1 MFDILNRILNT
12 EQRITQTQTGVKYY
26 LTIVKNILKHMN
38 NTPKTS
44 APAVD
49 KSVAILDFVSACE
62 QPPSAADITRE
73 LLLPRSSAHGL
84 ITTLVTHGLLHK
96 NTESRYTI
104 SGRVMQ
110 WANGF
115 LTQQNVVPLFNTEIA
130 SRPALSAYSLTLT
143 CRDGRDVVCLACH
156 NGNSRLGFTFHM
168 GLRLPVGF
176 AATGKA
182 ILSTE
187 SDIDVKKLLGE
198 NWHTPLTPHSTKN
211 CQALLE
217 ELAQTRTRGY
227 SIDDRQIRDGMYCI
241 GVPVFDHSQTA
252 RYGIAL
258 SMQKA
263 DANPTLIEQL
273 GKTLRQ
279 SADELSQRLGA
290 ELP

>member
-1 MFDILNRILNT
+1 M
-12 EQRITQTQTGVKYY
+12 E
-26 LTIVKNILKHMN
+26 
-38 NTPKTS
+38 KTCKTNVPALDRS
-44 APAVD
+44 A
-49 KSVAILDFVSACE
+49 AILDFVSTCG

-73 LLLPRSSAHGL
+73 LQLPRSSAHGL
-84 ITTLVTHGLLHK
+84 IVALVTHGLLHK

-104 SGRVMQ
+104 SGRVMR

-115 LTQQNVVPLFNTEIA
+115 LVQQNVVPLFNTEIA
-130 SRPALSAYSLTLT
+130 SRPTLSAYSLTLT

-182 ILSTE
+182 MLSTE
-187 SDIDVKKLLGE
+187 NDITVKQLLE
-198 NWHTPLTPHSTKN
+198 QYWHTPLTPHSAES
-211 CQALLE
+211 CQVLLK
-217 ELAQTRTRGY
+217 ELAETRKRGY

-263 DANPTLIEQL
+263 DADPEMIDEL
-273 GKTLRQ
+273 GKALRE
-279 SADELSQRLGA
+279 SANDLSQRLGA
-290 ELP
+290 ELS